1 MNVLIVDD
9 EPLARERLSLLVQEC
24 NKEYKCFSAENGLTA
39 LESIHENKIKLVLM
53 DIRMPVM
60 DGLEAAQHILKLES
74 PPSVIFTTA
83 YNEYALDAFERKAVD
98 YLLKPVR
105 KERLQDALKRAAVL
119 SNLDLQDI
127 IKEDDNK
134 PEKKHLSVATHG
146 GLKLI
151 LAEDLIYL
159 KAEQKYVTIH
169 SIQGQDLSD
178 ESLSN
183 LAEDFSA
190 HLIRI
195 HRNTLVAKKR
205 MLKIE
210 KNTEGQSVL
219 FLDGVEEGLVISRRH
234 LSEVK
239 TVLKNLTI

>member
-9 EPLARERLSLLVQEC
+9 EPLARERLTLLVQEC
-24 NKEYKCFSAENGLTA
+24 DNAYKCFSADNGVTA
-39 LESIHENKIKLVLM
+39 LESIQTNAIQLVLM

-105 KERLQDALKRAAVL
+105 KERLQDALQRAAVL
-119 SNLDLQDI
+119 SNSDLRDI
-127 IKEDDNK
+127 VSEDNNK
-134 PEKKHLSVATHG
+134 KNKQHLSVATHG

-151 LAEDLIYL
+151 AAEDLIYL

-169 SIQGQDLSD
+169 STQGQDLSD
-178 ESLSN
+178 ESLMN
-183 LAEDFSA
+183 LAEDFSDY
-190 HLIRI
+190 LIRI
-195 HRNTLVAKKR
+195 HRSTLVAKQY

-219 FLDGVEEGLVISRRH
+219 FLEDIEEGLIISRRH
-234 LSEVK
+234 LAEVK
-239 TVLKNLTI
+239 AVLKSRIK